1 MSKCFVSLKDVLE
14 YLDNGDVNNKQ
25 EPIIYED
32 INPLTY
38 LYITMISTQPVVI
51 LSQTFSELVESK

>member
-1 MSKCFVSLKDVLE
+1 MSKCFVSLKDVLD
-14 YLDNGDVNNKQ
+14 YLDNGHENNKQ
-25 EPIIYED
+25 EPIIYDD

-38 LYITMISTQPVVI
+38 LYITMMSNQPVVI